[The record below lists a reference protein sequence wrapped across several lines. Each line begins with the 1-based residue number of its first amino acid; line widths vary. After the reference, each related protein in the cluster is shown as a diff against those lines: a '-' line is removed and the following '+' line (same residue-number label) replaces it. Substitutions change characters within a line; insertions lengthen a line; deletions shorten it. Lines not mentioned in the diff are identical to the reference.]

1 MRLRITNGTRKV
13 VHTHIFQFID
23 TYIHVCN
30 TVASMCIYI
39 YIYYVYYM
47 YSITVTCFLQLL

>member
-39 YIYYVYYM
+39 YIYNTY
-47 YSITVTCFLQLL
+47 IICTVLL